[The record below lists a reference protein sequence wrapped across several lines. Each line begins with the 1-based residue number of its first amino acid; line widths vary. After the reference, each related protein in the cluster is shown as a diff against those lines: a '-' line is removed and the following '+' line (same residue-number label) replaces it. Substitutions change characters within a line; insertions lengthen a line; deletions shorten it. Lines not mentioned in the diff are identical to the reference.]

1 MPRLDAALSASTK
14 IPDNQGAF
22 VPNYLPIPG
31 PSDDARSLRTRD
43 AVGSA
48 LISLMLGR
56 AYDEVSIQDI
66 CDRADIGRSTF
77 YAHFRDKDDIF
88 IRHTVAFAR
97 ALGRELCWDTDRCY
111 SFPVRQLLEHV
122 REMRGLFDSLSKACR
137 SEFIMTVIQNNF
149 AEVFEER
156 VGELRAGAAG
166 SIPAAILAQH
176 LASTLM
182 TLLRWWMTH
191 HEPLDSLEMEK
202 QWTHLVAGLR

>member
-1 MPRLDAALSASTK
+1 
-14 IPDNQGAF
+14 
-22 VPNYLPIPG
+22 
-31 PSDDARSLRTRD
+31 
-43 AVGSA
+43 
-48 LISLMLGR
+48 
-56 AYDEVSIQDI
+56 
-66 CDRADIGRSTF
+66 
-77 YAHFRDKDDIF
+77 
-88 IRHTVAFAR
+88 
-97 ALGRELCWDTDRCY
+97 
-111 SFPVRQLLEHV
+111 
-122 REMRGLFDSLSKACR
+122 
-137 SEFIMTVIQNNF
+137 MTVIQNNF